1 MSDNAIHTVLV
12 VGAGAIGTSWA
23 AHFLL
28 HDTHVVVA
36 DPNIAVHAGATERV
50 RRYVVQ
56 LDGPGAD
63 AAMPRLTMVTDAVA
77 AAPDCDLVIEAG
89 PERLDFKRELFAGLD
104 AAARPDVLLTSSS
117 SGLMPSSFADACT
130 RHPER
135 VLVAHPFSPPHLV
148 PLAELVAAPTTS
160 AETMMRA
167 EEVFRAVG
175 KRTIRV
181 QKERPGHI
189 VNRLQAALWREAYH
203 LVDIGAVSVADLDLA
218 IANGPGLR
226 WALD

>member
-1 MSDNAIHTVLV
+1 
-12 VGAGAIGTSWA
+12 
-23 AHFLL
+23 
-28 HDTHVVVA
+28 
-36 DPNIAVHAGATERV
+36 
-50 RRYVVQ
+50 
-56 LDGPGAD
+56 
-63 AAMPRLTMVTDAVA
+63 
-77 AAPDCDLVIEAG
+77 
-89 PERLDFKRELFAGLD
+89 
-104 AAARPDVLLTSSS
+104 
-117 SGLMPSSFADACT
+117 MPSSFADACT

-181 QKERPGHI
+181 QKEFPGHI

-226 WALD
+226 WALAGPFATQHLSGGGQGIGHILEHLGPPMVQWWDDLGHPQLSDELIAKIVAGVDAELADRDETDLLRRRDAALVELLHLKDRADVD